1 MIISK
6 NKRLQN
12 IVLLVC
18 CDNGD
23 DDKIE
28 RSTFHE
34 GTTDW
39 RTKLRNV
46 IGDDGKV
53 RKVIRDD
60 GKV

>member
-1 MIISK
+1 M
-6 NKRLQN
+6 
-12 IVLLVC
+12 LLVC

-23 DDKIE
+23 DGKIE

-34 GTTDW
+34 G